1 MPATGAI
8 DDGVIVV
15 VGVLLGEGDLV
26 EGIFEEGI
34 FEEGI
39 FEEGIFVEGILV
51 GLLVGTQSDS
61 LAPVSEIA
69 FVLLKMGSTSSS
81 TASSSIVGT
90 TTMVV

>member
-26 EGIFEEGI
+26 
-34 FEEGI
+34 EGI